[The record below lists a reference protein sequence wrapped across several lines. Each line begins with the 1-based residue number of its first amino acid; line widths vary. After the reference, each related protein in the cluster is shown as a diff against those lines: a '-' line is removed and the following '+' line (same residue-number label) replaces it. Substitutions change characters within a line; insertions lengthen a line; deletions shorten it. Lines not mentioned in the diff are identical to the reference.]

1 METGFDYVRFD
12 SNNDA
17 KALPQAEFRYG
28 IADQVELFASTLG
41 WVDGDF
47 GSGFLDPNLGAKVR
61 VSDAGS
67 TVNMAFLFQL
77 SVPIGGNDVTS
88 DSWDPTLGFVWAMN
102 GGLGLAGTVT
112 VSHFDDDFQV
122 DNGLKL
128 PYSFNNRHHVFVE
141 WEASLPENGG
151 SSHWLN
157 GGYQWLLEYG
167 MQVDFS
173 AGAGL
178 NDRAGDWRFGVG
190 FSMRL

>member
-1 METGFDYVRFD
+1 METGIDYVRFD

-28 IADQVELFASTLG
+28 IADDVELFVSSLG

-47 GSGFLDPNLGAKVR
+47 GSGFLDPNLGAKVS
-61 VSDAGS
+61 VGDAGS
-67 TVNMAFLFQL
+67 IVNMAFLFEL

-88 DSWDPTLGFVWAMN
+88 DSWDPSLGFVWAMS
-102 GGLGLAGTVT
+102 GGLGLAGTLK
-112 VSHFDDDFQV
+112 VSHFDSDFQL

-128 PYSFNNRHHVFVE
+128 PFSFNNRHHAFVE
-141 WEASLPENGG
+141 WEANLPENGS

-167 MQVDFS
+167 TQIDFS

-178 NDRAGDWRFGVG
+178 DDDAGDWRFGVG